1 MIHRPSGIESL
12 ESRIA
17 PAGVFLAT
25 DVDGDAVT
33 IKTSKGTNA
42 ELAAAIHTTASGL
55 GVTIDMIDLSA
66 IDSNNHSIFAGG
78 SLTITAK
85 RTAAGGDGYVNVGT
99 ISAGWGTVLGAIS
112 VAGDVQTITE
122 GMDSKTLGSIQ
133 VRSLST
139 GTSTLTGNIPSLTI
153 TDDVNGAALNVDGT
167 VTNLHIGGSLLGGSV
182 SATSA
187 KSVTIGGS
195 LVGGSADGSGQLT
208 LGSAGAVK
216 ILGSIIGGSGS
227 NSGQLTIS
235 GKSGAI
241 TIGGDLVGGSAQGAG
256 TLQTGVANDD
266 PTASIVI
273 KGDVVGNA
281 PATNIIDVE
290 GALGSLTIGRD
301 YSSRTTFSEI
311 YIKGNCGPISIGG
324 SITSTGMGSAEL
336 FVDTYAKSVTIG
348 GDLSAAAGGSVAVS
362 SESGSFGAITI
373 KGSIIGGNSGEASMY
388 CTNIG
393 AITVD
398 GSIQGNGSTVTLIA
412 ANAIASLTVKGS
424 VSNLQLVT
432 NTAGSHIGA
441 VKIGGSWTAST
452 IAAGVDTGAD
462 GNYDT
467 ADDRAIAP
475 PMGTMPPLSKI
486 ASIAI
491 GGVVS
496 GTVGGSDAFGFEA
509 QQIGSFK
516 VGSTVFALKT
526 GAGNDDLSASEAQYE
541 VGSTGDVFIQEVV
554 PAS

>member
-1 MIHRPSGIESL
+1 MIYGPSSIEPL

-25 DVDGDAVT
+25 DIDGDAVT
-33 IKTSKGTNA
+33 IKTSRGTNA
-42 ELAAAIHTTASGL
+42 QLAAAIHTTASGL

-112 VAGDVQTITE
+112 VSGDVQAITE
-122 GMDSKTLGSIQ
+122 GMDAKTLGSIQ

-139 GTSTLTGNIPSLTI
+139 GTSTLTGNVPSLTI
-153 TDDVNGAALNVDGT
+153 TDDVNGAALNVEGT
-167 VTNLHIGGSLLGGSV
+167 VTNLHIGGSLLAGSV

-227 NSGQLTIS
+227 NSGQVTIS
-235 GKSGAI
+235 GKSGAV

-273 KGDVVGNA
+273 KGSVVGNA

-301 YSSRTTFSEI
+301 YSSRTNFSEI
-311 YIKGNCGPISIGG
+311 NIKGNCGPISIGG
-324 SITSTGMGSAEL
+324 SFISTGMGQGEL

-348 GDLSAAAGGSVAVS
+348 GDLSAASGGSVAVS

-373 KGSIIGGNSGEASMY
+373 KGSIIGGSGEASMY
-388 CTNIG
+388 GANIG

-412 ANAIASLTVKGS
+412 ANAIASLSVKGS
-424 VSNLQLVT
+424 VSNFLMVT

-452 IAAGVDTGAD
+452 IAAGVETGAD
-462 GNYDT
+462 ENYDT

-475 PMGTMPPLSKI
+475 PMGTMPPPSKI

-496 GTVGGSDAFGFEA
+496 GTVGGSDSFGFEA

-516 VGSTVFALKT
+516 VGSTVFALKP